1 MEINFFHPGFGFLI
15 RELCVGCFLNSS
27 TDTKKSH
34 NKMRC
39 QLIIVK
45 NLKKKKRKKK
55 EKKKKR
61 LYPNLPQ
68 LKTRMWKFLWDFCY
82 APRHSRAFPWFQL
95 YWYLAHQLDL
105 RGNFTIPT
113 LLLVTII
120 PLLMQT
126 GLHVIIILSH
136 ILVTHSRYIEQSIT
150 LKFLVFFFYFTF
162 SC

>member
-1 MEINFFHPGFGFLI
+1 MCRMLFEFFYGHKKVSQQD
-15 RELCVGCFLNSS
+15 EVSTHHSS
-27 TDTKKSH
+27 EFK
-34 NKMRC
+34 
-39 QLIIVK
+39 
-45 NLKKKKRKKK
+45 KKKKRKKK